1 MKKNINDAIF
11 SRMAPLKKVELI
23 NKMTPMELDG
33 VSFDTVLR
41 CVKEVGERRYSF
53 KNDSKGKLEKKFTRD
68 KDMRLSAGRR
78 VNNGWNSTI
87 TGISYVSGK
96 LYVSIYVQMNSTD
109 RSTCAEFKEFFS
121 RAEYTGKCYET
132 NRYGDEVPHYFK
144 YDKEDKQKFI
154 KNVLLE
160 YIHTK
165 YAEKLAKTA

>member
-41 CVKEVGERRYSF
+41 CVKEVGKRRSSYDF
-53 KNDSKGKLEKKFTRD
+53 DKNGKRVEKFTRD
-68 KDMRLSAGRR
+68 KDMYLSVDRR
-78 VNNGWNSTI
+78 VDNGWNSTI

-96 LYVSIYVQMNSTD
+96 LYVSIYVQMDSTD
-109 RSTCAEFKEFFS
+109 RSTCAEFKEFFA

-132 NRYGDEVPHYFK
+132 NRYGDDVPRYFK
-144 YDKEDKQKFI
+144 YDKEDKQKFV
-154 KNVLLE
+154 KSVLLE